1 MYYEEKNRHRLLH
14 SRLAEALGR
23 ETVPLPVWAVLFGAG
38 HVQEFDEGRIT
49 ERKLVDYARA
59 LLLYADV
66 VEQVGSAP
74 EQKPGKPVPEPPRF
88 DHVAERA
95 RALARYLELRVATHH
110 DVLRFRRQWLG
121 SVRPLGFK
129 EAGALAETPE
139 LREAR
144 PGQDNTGDT
153 TRAGGFLELFSG
165 DLGEC
170 VRADFGPGSGLEQ
183 LKEVSRQLREG
194 LFPLWSEAEAAWVI
208 VTGKVKR
215 TPQPVSWEVNHLA
228 NAYLTHGTINL
239 TIEPW
244 VATDAVV
251 KAYQWLQAGMLGR
264 KPRALIQRN
273 LRVVQFVMGEL
284 TELATQDP
292 EDVTGLP
299 KISWRRLMDRW
310 NEANPE
316 DPYDDERHLHR
327 DFYRTAEAVVR
338 PYEATRIDDTDGN
351 WRMAVHTLDAEE

>member
-1 MYYEEKNRHRLLH
+1 MDNQEKKRHRHLRG
-14 SRLAEALGR
+14 RLAEALGR
-23 ETVPLPVWAVLFGAG
+23 ETVPLPVWEVLVGAG
-38 HVQEFDEGRIT
+38 HVREFEEGRIT

-66 VEQVGSAP
+66 VEQVESAP
-74 EQKPGKPVPEPPRF
+74 EQKPGKPVPEPPSF
-88 DHVAERA
+88 GHIAERA
-95 RALARYLELRVATHH
+95 RALAKYLELRVATHH
-110 DVLRFRRQWLG
+110 RVLRFRRQWLG
-121 SVRPLGFK
+121 SVRPLSFK
-129 EAGALAETPE
+129 AAGALAEHPK

-144 PGQDNTGDT
+144 PGQDSTDDT

-170 VRADFGPGSGLEQ
+170 VRVDFGPGSGLGQ
-183 LKEVSRQLREG
+183 LKEVSRQLREE

-215 TPQPVSWEVNHLA
+215 TPQPVSWEVNNLT
-228 NAYLTHGTINL
+228 NDYLTHGTINL

-244 VATDAVV
+244 VATDVVV

-299 KISWRRLMDRW
+299 KISWRRLVDRW

-316 DPYDDERHLHR
+316 EPYDDERHLHR

-338 PYEATRIDDTDGN
+338 PYEATRLDTTDAN
-351 WRMAVHTLDAEE
+351 WMMLGPNLEAEE